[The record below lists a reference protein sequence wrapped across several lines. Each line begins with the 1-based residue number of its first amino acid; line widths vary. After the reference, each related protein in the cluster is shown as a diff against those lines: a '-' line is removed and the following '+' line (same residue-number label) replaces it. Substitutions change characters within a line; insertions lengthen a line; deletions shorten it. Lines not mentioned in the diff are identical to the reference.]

1 MGDYFIIYEENGE
14 YEIEIGKDYGD
25 PVFYPITKELKEK
38 ALRSS
43 KDAHEVI
50 TFVETGRWP
59 PTQAQQDEIT
69 RDFVRMF
76 PELVLI
82 NSESKQKLFSK
93 EEYKFLL
100 ILAEDE
106 WEEKIQGIVDVTK
119 GDISNVKRLEEE
131 YNLNSSEAKKGWKY
145 I

>member
-1 MGDYFIIYEENGE
+1 
-14 YEIEIGKDYGD
+14 
-25 PVFYPITKELKEK
+25 
-38 ALRSS
+38 
-43 KDAHEVI
+43 
-50 TFVETGRWP
+50 
-59 PTQAQQDEIT
+59 
-69 RDFVRMF
+69 MF